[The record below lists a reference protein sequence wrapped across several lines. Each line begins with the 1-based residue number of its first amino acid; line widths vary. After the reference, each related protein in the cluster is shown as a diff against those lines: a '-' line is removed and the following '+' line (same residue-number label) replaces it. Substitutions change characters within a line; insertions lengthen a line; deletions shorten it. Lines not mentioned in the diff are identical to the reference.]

1 MTSMHMLCVIH
12 GNDVHTLCTVACV
25 CAWLFPSM
33 PLTQYNNDCTHSVL
47 FDYVYSYCTGSEYSG
62 SARSPLK
69 SVDSPTLVTP
79 VTPITQ
85 TSTMSPLLT
94 SSSTVTSLTP
104 STTYTTLSSS
114 LPAESSNDDY
124 ALALVPLIGG
134 GIQLPAISQDL
145 FSEYPI
151 HPAPSSLLN
160 SPHPDKWGYT
170 HTHTLMMHTVLLECF
185 ASIKHLQTL
194 RWLINSQQ

>member
-1 MTSMHMLCVIH
+1 
-12 GNDVHTLCTVACV
+12 
-25 CAWLFPSM
+25 M
-33 PLTQYNNDCTHSVL
+33 PLTQYNNYCTHSVL

-160 SPHPDKWGYT
+160 SPHPDK
-170 HTHTLMMHTVLLECF
+170 
-185 ASIKHLQTL
+185 
-194 RWLINSQQ
+194 